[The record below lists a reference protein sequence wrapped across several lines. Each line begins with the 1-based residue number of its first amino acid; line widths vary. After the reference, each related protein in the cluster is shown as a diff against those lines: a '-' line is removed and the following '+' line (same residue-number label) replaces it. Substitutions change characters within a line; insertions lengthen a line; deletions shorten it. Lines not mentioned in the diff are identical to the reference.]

1 MVNNCILVVD
11 DEIRMRKLIKD
22 FLVAKGYSILEA
34 EDGEKALEAFEE
46 NKNKIN
52 LVLLDVMMPKLDG
65 WSVLRQIRQESKVPI
80 IMLTARGE
88 EQDEL
93 FGFELGVDEYISK
106 PFSPKILV
114 ARVEAILKRTAPDSK
129 EVKDYGGV
137 EIDKEGRTVKVDGKL
152 IELSLREYELLTYLV
167 ENKDIALSRDKILN
181 NVWNY
186 DYYGDSRTIDSHI
199 KKIRHK
205 LIIIFLI
212 LVNNF
217 VLGRFYLY
225 SKRQTLKSVYR
236 TVNDYYNNDKSE
248 NFEEKLEQIAIQNNF
263 DILIRNNENVNIYTS
278 NKDFYSTFGQMNEMT
293 SRFNIGVGELIEQ
306 SDNFVIKKI
315 KDSKNGITYILLSS
329 TLDNGYLLY
338 IRIPISSIQESVKI
352 SNNFLYLMAGFAI
365 LIAAVIV
372 SYVSRKFTDPILELN
387 DIAKKMS
394 NLDFS
399 HKYRIKDVDDEINNL
414 GRSINVMSDK
424 LERTI
429 NQLRNSNI
437 ELEKDIEEKSKID
450 EMRKSFISDVSHE
463 LKTPIALI
471 QGYSE
476 GLLENVNTDEE
487 SRKFYAEV
495 ILDETNKMDKLVKQL
510 LELMKLEYGKRQFN
524 DKKFNIVEVEKEV
537 VRKSK
542 VMLEE
547 KKVKIEF
554 NLSEEINVFADD
566 FYIEQVIS
574 NYITNAIK
582 HVKEIDGKKVISIVN
597 EVNIEKNK
605 VRVKIFNTGENIAE
619 EHINRIWNRFYKVDE
634 SRNRT
639 DGGTGIGL
647 SFVKAIMNNYG
658 NRYGVTNKDD
668 GVEFYFDL
676 DLIV

>member
-1 MVNNCILVVD
+1 M
-11 DEIRMRKLIKD
+11 
-22 FLVAKGYSILEA
+22 
-34 EDGEKALEAFEE
+34 
-46 NKNKIN
+46 
-52 LVLLDVMMPKLDG
+52 
-65 WSVLRQIRQESKVPI
+65 
-80 IMLTARGE
+80 T
-88 EQDEL
+88 
-93 FGFELGVDEYISK
+93 
-106 PFSPKILV
+106 
-114 ARVEAILKRTAPDSK
+114 
-129 EVKDYGGV
+129 
-137 EIDKEGRTVKVDGKL
+137 
-152 IELSLREYELLTYLV
+152 LSLV
-167 ENKDIALSRDKILN
+167 IL
-181 NVWNY
+181 
-186 DYYGDSRTIDSHI
+186 
-199 KKIRHK
+199 

-450 EMRKSFISDVSHE
+450 EMRTQFISDVSHE

-471 QGYSE
+471 QGYAE
-476 GLLENVNTDEE
+476 GLVENVNNDEE

-495 ILDETNKMDKLVKQL
+495 ILDEADKMDKLVKQL

-658 NRYGVTNKDD
+658 NRYGVTNKED

>member
-1 MVNNCILVVD
+1 MSKKQNPLKSVRV
-11 DEIRMRKLIKD
+11 KL
-22 FLVAKGYSILEA
+22 F
-34 EDGEKALEAFEE
+34 
-46 NKNKIN
+46 
-52 LVLLDVMMPKLDG
+52 M
-65 WSVLRQIRQESKVPI
+65 
-80 IMLTARGE
+80 T
-88 EQDEL
+88 
-93 FGFELGVDEYISK
+93 
-106 PFSPKILV
+106 
-114 ARVEAILKRTAPDSK
+114 
-129 EVKDYGGV
+129 
-137 EIDKEGRTVKVDGKL
+137 
-152 IELSLREYELLTYLV
+152 LSLV
-167 ENKDIALSRDKILN
+167 IL
-181 NVWNY
+181 
-186 DYYGDSRTIDSHI
+186 
-199 KKIRHK
+199 

-605 VRVKIFNTGENIAE
+605 VRVKIFNTGENIGE

>member
-1 MVNNCILVVD
+1 MSKKQNPLKSVRV
-11 DEIRMRKLIKD
+11 KL
-22 FLVAKGYSILEA
+22 F
-34 EDGEKALEAFEE
+34 
-46 NKNKIN
+46 
-52 LVLLDVMMPKLDG
+52 M
-65 WSVLRQIRQESKVPI
+65 
-80 IMLTARGE
+80 T
-88 EQDEL
+88 
-93 FGFELGVDEYISK
+93 
-106 PFSPKILV
+106 
-114 ARVEAILKRTAPDSK
+114 
-129 EVKDYGGV
+129 
-137 EIDKEGRTVKVDGKL
+137 
-152 IELSLREYELLTYLV
+152 LSLV
-167 ENKDIALSRDKILN
+167 IL
-181 NVWNY
+181 
-186 DYYGDSRTIDSHI
+186 
-199 KKIRHK
+199 

-510 LELMKLEYGKRQFN
+510 LELMKLEYGKRQFY